1 MDDVYICPECNWKGT
16 ECEMKGDYIAC
27 DFWSNHI
34 CPYCG
39 YWHIDLEDYIKGENE
54 RSNSITTRR

>member
-1 MDDVYICPECNWKGT
+1 MDDVYICPECNWKGI
-16 ECEMKGDYIAC
+16 EHEMKGDYIDL

-39 YWHIDLEDYIKGENE
+39 Y
-54 RSNSITTRR
+54 